1 MKYYYPALSD
11 KDLGWIRIGGPG
23 LANCMFLAANAYIS
37 SIRGDGKLITPTW
50 CKFSLGPIL
59 RKEHDKRVYNQ
70 LFNDIGIKGIRK
82 AWIILTKKMFNRKDV
97 EVYHT
102 LGDFFQDL
110 NKDVV
115 LVQKYFNLILKE
127 ETVKNVN
134 VSEMREQ
141 VAVHIRLGD
150 YVPEM
155 RVDIEWYKKLIE
167 NILREY
173 PQQKFA
179 LFSDGSDDELIS
191 LLSLPNVKR
200 CFFGNAFA
208 DAYGISYSD
217 KEKICD
223 CL

>member
-1 MKYYYPALSD
+1 
-11 KDLGWIRIGGPG
+11 
-23 LANCMFLAANAYIS
+23 
-37 SIRGDGKLITPTW
+37 
-50 CKFSLGPIL
+50 
-59 RKEHDKRVYNQ
+59 
-70 LFNDIGIKGIRK
+70 
-82 AWIILTKKMFNRKDV
+82 MFNRKDV

-173 PQQKFA
+173 PQQN
-179 LFSDGSDDELIS
+179 S
-191 LLSLPNVKR
+191 LSFRMVVMT
-200 CFFGNAFA
+200 
-208 DAYGISYSD
+208 S
-217 KEKICD
+217 
-223 CL
+223 

>member
-141 VAVHIRLGD
+141 EIGRAHV
-150 YVPEM
+150 
-155 RVDIEWYKKLIE
+155 
-167 NILREY
+167 
-173 PQQKFA
+173 
-179 LFSDGSDDELIS
+179 
-191 LLSLPNVKR
+191 
-200 CFFGNAFA
+200 
-208 DAYGISYSD
+208 
-217 KEKICD
+217 
-223 CL
+223 